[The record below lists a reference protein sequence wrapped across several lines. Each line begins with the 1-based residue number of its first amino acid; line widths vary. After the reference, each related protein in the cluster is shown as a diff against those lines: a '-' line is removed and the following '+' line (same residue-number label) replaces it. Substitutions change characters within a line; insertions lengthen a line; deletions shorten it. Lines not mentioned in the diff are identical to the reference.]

1 MANRYL
7 RTKSPLRVCY
17 FGAYRNEYSRNRILI
32 QGLQRNG
39 AAVIEC
45 HESLWH
51 DTEDRVQAVVNH
63 WRHPRFWWRV
73 LRTYVR
79 LLKRFWGI
87 RQDYD
92 IMVVG
97 YPGQFDVYLARILT
111 WAHRKPLAWDIF
123 MSIYLIA
130 VERNLDKASPFVV
143 KAIQYIERLA
153 CRLPDLL
160 IIDTQEYASWFEKMH
175 GIPSTRFLLVPT
187 GADTS
192 RFNLLPT
199 IQIPSDRFPILYYGT
214 FIPNHSVLTIV
225 EAAKLLADDKSIV
238 FMLVGDGP
246 ERDKAEQ
253 MVKSL
258 KLTNVE
264 FIGWLGIKELQVL
277 VSQSEVCLG
286 AFGTTPQSLMTVQN
300 KIYEGLAMGKPVL
313 TGDGPAVRASFR
325 HGEHLHLC
333 PRADPSALAES
344 IRFLKNNPDYRRQ
357 LGSQGHKYFMEH
369 FTIEHLGG
377 VFVEALYEVAFPDS

>member
-1 MANRYL
+1 M
-7 RTKSPLRVCY
+7 
-17 FGAYRNEYSRNRILI
+17 
-32 QGLQRNG
+32 
-39 AAVIEC
+39 
-45 HESLWH
+45 
-51 DTEDRVQAVVNH
+51 
-63 WRHPRFWWRV
+63 
-73 LRTYVR
+73 RTYVR
-79 LLKRFWGI
+79 LLKRFWEI

-111 WAHRKPLAWDIF
+111 WTYRKPLAWDIF

-258 KLTNVE
+258 KLTNIE